1 MPEEG
6 SHGKPETRISSGPLR
21 LYEEEGNLYVTGFGL
36 WIPVK
41 TEAEGRALIAEL
53 EEEGF
58 KLCY

>member
-1 MPEEG
+1 MDHESKSGP
-6 SHGKPETRISSGPLR
+6 RISSGPLR
-21 LYEEEGNLYVTGFGL
+21 LFEEQGKLYVTGFGM